1 MRPPQNWQSARVT
14 IAIAAITAA
23 AWLIVLLTGEEGRVA
38 LLGGFAS
45 ARFHDLHG
53 TDLVITLLATP
64 LTATLLHSGLVHL
77 AFNLLIL
84 LFCGRLV
91 ENIIGSRGM
100 AILYVVGA
108 YVAAAANYMAAPH
121 SSIPMIGA
129 SGAISAVV
137 GATAMLFG
145 RNKVNVRNPVLARWL
160 HVLWLAAAWII
171 LNVLMGYSFELN
183 GLDIAVA
190 AHIGGFLAGLALAKP
205 LLLLRWRGA

>member
-14 IAIAAITAA
+14 LVIAAITAA
-23 AWLIVLLTGEEGRVA
+23 AWLAVLLTGQELFA
-38 LLGGFAS
+38 DAHGGFVP
-45 ARFHDLHG
+45 ARLHDLHG
-53 TDLVITLLATP
+53 IDLAVTLLATP
-64 LTATLLHSGLVHL
+64 LTATLLHSGLVHIG
-77 AFNLLIL
+77 FNLLIL
-84 LFCGRLV
+84 LFCGRVV
-91 ENIIGSRGM
+91 ENILGGRGM

-108 YVAAAANYMAAPH
+108 YTAAAANYLAAPH
-121 SSIPMIGA
+121 SPIPMIGA

-137 GATAMLFG
+137 GASAMLFG

-160 HVLWLAAAWII
+160 HVLWLAAAWIV

>member
-14 IAIAAITAA
+14 LVIAAITAA
-23 AWLIVLLTGEEGRVA
+23 AWLAVLLTGQELFA
-38 LLGGFAS
+38 DAHGGFVP
-45 ARFHDLHG
+45 ARLHDLHG
-53 TDLVITLLATP
+53 IDLAVTVLATP
-64 LTATLLHSGLVHL
+64 LTATLLHSGLVHIG
-77 AFNLLIL
+77 FNLLIL
-84 LFCGRLV
+84 LFCGRVV
-91 ENIIGSRGM
+91 ENILGGRGM

-108 YVAAAANYMAAPH
+108 YTAAAANYLAAPH
-121 SSIPMIGA
+121 SPIPMIGA

-137 GATAMLFG
+137 GASAMLFG

-160 HVLWLAAAWII
+160 HVLWLAAAWIV